1 MQNDKAEQKAKNNR
15 KERLAMSQFYLNS
28 EYVPVP
34 LVFIEKFL
42 PHANATFVKIYLYS
56 LGIAAQGGSA
66 DYSAIASALGL
77 LESDVMQAF
86 NYWAE
91 KGILKN
97 ENDNIIFGNMQ
108 TDSAP
113 VSAPPKPMTD
123 APAERSGRPSY
134 APSEVAN
141 AIADNSTLSEMVM
154 LAQEILGK
162 TLNPSDTETL
172 YWFYDGLKFSPEVI
186 LMLLEYCV
194 SKEKRR
200 MSYIEKVAVSWH
212 ERGIT
217 SMEAVNDYIKKDAER
232 SGYIYSVRKLL
243 GITDRA
249 LSQSEEQFINRWHEM
264 YKMDED
270 MISLAY
276 EQCIIQTAK
285 LSFPYMEKIL
295 ERWYKQG
302 IHTPEQAEQDNRA
315 FRNSQVQNQGPADV
329 RTFGIYSDNYDHEKL
344 EKLTRKKYD

>member
-1 MQNDKAEQKAKNNR
+1 MP
-15 KERLAMSQFYLNS
+15 QFYLKND
-28 EYVPVP
+28 YVPVST
-34 LVFIEKFL
+34 VFIENFL
-42 PHANATFVKIYLYS
+42 PNANATFVKIYLYA
-56 LGIAAQGGSA
+56 LNIAAKGENA
-66 DYSAIASALGL
+66 DFASIASALGL

-86 NYWAE
+86 NYWTE
-91 KGILKN
+91 KGVLKT
-97 ENDNIIFGNMQ
+97 ENNAIVFNTFETKNPDNFIQQNIPQKN
-108 TDSAP
+108 SP
-113 VSAPPKPMTD
+113 IK
-123 APAERSGRPSY
+123 ERSTHPGY
-134 APSEVAN
+134 APGEAARAVSE
-141 AIADNSTLSEMVM
+141 NSTLSETVM

-232 SGYIYSVRKLL
+232 SGYIYSVRKML

-249 LSQSEEQFINRWHEM
+249 LSQSEEQYITRWHEM

-302 IHTPEQAEQDNRA
+302 IHTPAMAEQDNKD
-315 FRNSQVQNQGPADV
+315 FRNSQSSSLPTSQS
-329 RTFGIYSDNYDHEKL
+329 FGIYNDNYDHEAL
-344 EKLTRKKYD
+344 EHLTHKKYD